1 MLDLLGLVAQF
12 KSKINIQMKKFPYML
27 PALLLMVSCG
37 GENNKPVSESSQV
50 SDTHIVASAS
60 IEGQWLL
67 EHVVVNDTVEV
78 RPAADAPEVKLYA
91 YFYNDSTFNFQTGC
105 NAIGGRYVQAG
116 DSIILADMLCTEMAC
131 EDMRVEEILKAV
143 LPQVKTVDWSN
154 DSIIRLNTPASA
166 YIVLKQCNVGV
177 KCVEPD

>member
-1 MLDLLGLVAQF
+1 
-12 KSKINIQMKKFPYML
+12 MKRISYIL
-27 PALLLMVSCG
+27 PVFLLMVSCG
-37 GENNKPVSESSQV
+37 GQNNKSLSDSSQV
-50 SDTHIVASAS
+50 SDTDTVASAS

-78 RPAADAPEVKLYA
+78 RPAEDAPEAKLYA

-105 NAIGGRYVQAG
+105 NAIGGRYVQTA
-116 DSIILADMLCTEMAC
+116 DSIFIGDMLCTEMAC
-131 EDMRVEEILKAV
+131 EDMRVEELLKAV
-143 LPQVKTVDWSN
+143 LPQVKTVDWNN

-166 YIVLKQCNVGV
+166 YIILKKCNAGV